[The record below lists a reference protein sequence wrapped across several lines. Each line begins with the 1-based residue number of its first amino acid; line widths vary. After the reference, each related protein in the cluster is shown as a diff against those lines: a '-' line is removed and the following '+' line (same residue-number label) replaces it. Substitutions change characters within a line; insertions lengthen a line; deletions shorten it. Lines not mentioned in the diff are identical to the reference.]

1 MPFVTLGSF
10 SIMCRHIAF
19 CMLLHFGICTG
30 IGGAIWGGNHSIS
43 HGILGAVLSLA
54 LFGLCSGGKKSA
66 TLIYL
71 LLFSMSFLVI
81 LGNGYT
87 LWADLT
93 NTVAQMR
100 GIIKE
105 EPTAGIFTNYIRA
118 YITNCTYED
127 FRPNTREDENYLI
140 VTNLLGML
148 PGEKN
153 GCDHGGLLVRRL
165 EGASRQ
171 LDHTVYRE

>member
-1 MPFVTLGSF
+1 
-10 SIMCRHIAF
+10 
-19 CMLLHFGICTG
+19 
-30 IGGAIWGGNHSIS
+30 
-43 HGILGAVLSLA
+43 
-54 LFGLCSGGKKSA
+54 
-66 TLIYL
+66 
-71 LLFSMSFLVI
+71 MSFLVV

-93 NTVAQMR
+93 NTAAQMR

-127 FRPNTREDENYLI
+127 FRPNTREDENCLI

-148 PGEKN
+148 PGEKPDVIVVD
-153 GCDHGGLLVRRL
+153 CWYGGLKGPPDSWIMQYIENEFGYSTVIDNAYVRF
-165 EGASRQ
+165 
-171 LDHTVYRE
+171 YRK